1 VLPDGRRGR
10 AVWIAYVPQLED
22 ETDPFAERVVARGE
36 AERAGLRHATL
47 LVARG
52 AETLEEAILWIYLS
66 HLTVSVLVAATALA
80 VVFTMLRRGLSPLA
94 SLAEQVGRMDESSLD
109 GRIQLPGAD
118 SELKLIV
125 DRLNDSYTRLR
136 QAFERERR
144 FSSDVAHEL
153 RTPLAEL
160 RNLAEVGGRFAG
172 EPAERE
178 RFFSNI
184 VAVSARLDS
193 LVGRLLD
200 LSRSEAGATPVCLR
214 SVALDELVDEVTSLL
229 SPTIERR
236 RLTMVLSIPRG
247 RTVRTDPDHLEILV
261 LNLLENAVDYAPEG
275 SEIRITAPESSAD
288 PTLFEVTNLAP
299 HLEASDLIDMFE
311 RLWRKDPARGDR
323 RHSGLGLALAQAVGQ
338 RLALKI
344 DARLD
349 PTGLLTLR
357 VASAAT

>member
-1 VLPDGRRGR
+1 MSSFNSLRARLARSLSLAMATLSLLGGLVSAELATRRLRQDFDDRLVEKALGLVSLSEQYRGEIEFDFADEFMPEFSTLAPLEYFQLVSAARAPGEKAFSESSRSFGDTRVDPPPDLGDQPRLEDIVLPDGRPGR

-22 ETDPFAERVVARGE
+22 EADPFAERVIARGE
-36 AERAGLRHATL
+36 AEGVGLRHATL
-47 LVARG
+47 MVARG
-52 AETLEEAILWIYLS
+52 AETLEATILWIYLS
-66 HLTVSVLVAATALA
+66 HLTVSILVAATALA

-109 GRIQLPGAD
+109 GRIQLPRAD

-160 RNLAEVGGRFAG
+160 RNLAEVGARFAG

-178 RFFSNI
+178 RFFSDI

-200 LSRSEAGATPVCLR
+200 LSRSEAGATALHLR
-214 SVALDELVDEVTSLL
+214 SVALD
-229 SPTIERR
+229 
-236 RLTMVLSIPRG
+236 
-247 RTVRTDPDHLEILV
+247 DPK
-261 LNLLENAVDYAPEG
+261 P
-275 SEIRITAPESSAD
+275 P
-288 PTLFEVTNLAP
+288 
-299 HLEASDLIDMFE
+299 
-311 RLWRKDPARGDR
+311 
-323 RHSGLGLALAQAVGQ
+323 
-338 RLALKI
+338 
-344 DARLD
+344 
-349 PTGLLTLR
+349 
-357 VASAAT
+357 